1 MTESLSQTFTI
12 DHPNSLQL
20 IDRNLPSNRQYQRT
34 LTATIVTANDD
45 EFQVT
50 TPTNKRPR
58 GNSVFEESLLQA
70 GNYLRRKF
78 SYGSS
83 D

>member
-1 MTESLSQTFTI
+1 MTESSSQTF

-20 IDRNLPSNRQYQRT
+20 IDRNLPLNRQYQRT
-34 LTATIVTANDD
+34 LTATILTANDD

-50 TPTNKRPR
+50 TPTRRPR
-58 GNSVFEESLLQA
+58 GNSVLEESLLQA
-70 GNYLRRKF
+70 GNYIRRKF